1 MTHTK
6 ISIIIPVYN
15 VEQYVRQCLESVI
28 SQTIDHSLL
37 ECIIVND
44 CTPDKSMEIANEI
57 VDKYNNVY
65 KRGGGMIFKL
75 LSHEKNK
82 GLSASRNTGMKH
94 ATGEFI
100 YFVDSDDYLYPDSL
114 KILLNYHQQEPEADL
129 IMGNHYDELNTTTYY
144 KIKNAKIIRNKN
156 LLFWG
161 KTKKIS
167 AWNSL
172 VSRKVLVDN
181 NIEFVDGIY
190 FEDNVFNYQLI
201 PVIKCAVVA
210 PETTYF
216 YRKNPQGIMLAAPKE
231 KVEKVVND
239 YLLILALFEEY
250 LNSNCYVGK
259 SVAIL
264 DKSMVLTDM
273 IKHNASR
280 LTNVDSMNRQ
290 LATLRRR
297 VVMSHLFHAR
307 FFLLILSMLM
317 LPPFNG
323 VIKYRW
329 FRHLYETIVLAF
341 GRCAIY
347 WDKVLSVINLN
358 YTFIITKTAK
368 S

>member
-156 LLFWG
+156 LLFLG

-347 WDKVLSVINLN
+347 WDKVLSVSNMN
-358 YTFIITKTAK
+358 YVK
-368 S
+368 

>member
-1 MTHTK
+1 MTQTK

-44 CTPDKSMEIANEI
+44 CTPDKSMDIVSEI
-57 VDKYNNVY
+57 VDKY
-65 KRGGGMIFKL
+65 KKGDGLMHFIL
-75 LSHEKNK
+75 LDHEKNK
-82 GLSASRNTGMKH
+82 GLSASRNTGMRK

-100 YFVDSDDYLYPDSL
+100 YFLDSDDYLYPDSL
-114 KILLNYHQQEPEADL
+114 KVLMNYHQQEPEADL
-129 IMGNHYDELNTTTYY
+129 IMGNHYDDLNTTNYY
-144 KIKNAKIIRNKN
+144 KIKNVKIIRNKN
-156 LLFWG
+156 LLYFG

-216 YRKNPQGIMLAAPKE
+216 YRKNAKGIMLAAPKE

-239 YLLILALFEEY
+239 YRLILTLFLEN
-250 LNSNCYVGK
+250 LNCNCYVGK
-259 SVAIL
+259 SIAIL
-264 DKSMVLTDM
+264 DKSMVLKD
-273 IKHNASR
+273 IINHNVNI
-280 LTNVDSMNRQ
+280 LYNLDCVNKQ
-290 LATLRRR
+290 LKALRKR
-297 VVMSHLFHAR
+297 VVLSHLSHAR

-317 LPPFNG
+317 FPPFNG
-323 VIKYRW
+323 LTKFRW
-329 FRHLYETIVLAF
+329 FRHHYETIVLAF
-341 GRCAIY
+341 ARCAIY
-347 WDKVLSVINLN
+347 WDKVLSVR
-358 YTFIITKTAK
+358 K
-368 S
+368 

>member
-15 VEQYVRQCLESVI
+15 IEQYVRQCLESVI
-28 SQTIDHSLL
+28 CQTIDHSLL

-44 CTPDKSMEIANEI
+44 CTPDKSMDIVSEI
-57 VDKYNNVY
+57 VDKY
-65 KRGGGMIFKL
+65 KKGDGLMHFIL
-75 LSHEKNK
+75 LDHEKNK
-82 GLSASRNTGMKH
+82 GLSASRNTGMRK

-100 YFVDSDDYLYPDSL
+100 YFLDSDDYLYPDSL
-114 KILLNYHQQEPEADL
+114 KVLMNYHQQEPEADL
-129 IMGNHYDELNTTTYY
+129 IMGNHYDELNTTNYY
-144 KIKNAKIIRNKN
+144 KIKNVKIIRNKN
-156 LLFWG
+156 LLYFG

-216 YRKNPQGIMLAAPKE
+216 YRKNAKGIMLAAPKE

-239 YLLILALFEEY
+239 YRLILTLFLEN
-250 LNSNCYVGK
+250 LNCNCYVGK
-259 SVAIL
+259 SIAIL
-264 DKSMVLTDM
+264 DKSMVLID
-273 IKHNASR
+273 IINHNVNI
-280 LTNVDSMNRQ
+280 LCNLDCVNKQ
-290 LATLRRR
+290 LKALRKR
-297 VVMSHLFHAR
+297 VVLSHLSHAR

-317 LPPFNG
+317 FPPFNG
-323 VIKYRW
+323 LTKFRW
-329 FRHLYETIVLAF
+329 FRHHYETIVLAF
-341 GRCAIY
+341 ARCAIY
-347 WDKVLSVINLN
+347 WDKVLSVR
-358 YTFIITKTAK
+358 K
-368 S
+368 

>member
-57 VDKYNNVY
+57 VDKYNNNVY

-156 LLFWG
+156 LLFLG

-347 WDKVLSVINLN
+347 WDKVLSVSNMN
-358 YTFIITKTAK
+358 NVK
-368 S
+368 

>member
-1 MTHTK
+1 MTQTK

-57 VDKYNNVY
+57 VDKYNNY
-65 KRGGGMIFKL
+65 KRGGGIIFKL

-129 IMGNHYDELNTTTYY
+129 IMGNHYDELNTTNYY
-144 KIKNAKIIRNKN
+144 KIKNVKIIRNKN
-156 LLFWG
+156 LLYFG

-341 GRCAIY
+341 GRCAMC
-347 WDKVLSVINLN
+347 WDRVLSIIN
-358 YTFIITKTAK
+358 
-368 S
+368 

>member
-1 MTHTK
+1 MTQTK

-28 SQTIDHSLL
+28 CQTIDHSLL

-44 CTPDKSMEIANEI
+44 CTPDKSMDIVSEI
-57 VDKYNNVY
+57 VDKY
-65 KRGGGMIFKL
+65 KKGDGLMHFIL
-75 LSHEKNK
+75 LDHEKNK
-82 GLSASRNTGMKH
+82 GLSASRNTGMRK

-100 YFVDSDDYLYPDSL
+100 YFLDSDDYLYPDSL
-114 KILLNYHQQEPEADL
+114 KVLMNYHQQEPEADL

-156 LLFWG
+156 LLFLG

-216 YRKNPQGIMLAAPKE
+216 YRKNAKGIMLAAPKE

-239 YLLILALFEEY
+239 YRLILTLFLEN
-250 LNSNCYVGK
+250 LNCNCYVGK
-259 SVAIL
+259 SIAIL
-264 DKSMVLTDM
+264 DKSMVLTD
-273 IKHNASR
+273 IINHNVNI
-280 LTNVDSMNRQ
+280 LYNLDCVNKQ
-290 LATLRRR
+290 LKALRKR
-297 VVMSHLFHAR
+297 VVLSHLSHAR
-307 FFLLILSMLM
+307 FLLLILSMLM
-317 LPPFNG
+317 FPPFNG
-323 VIKYRW
+323 LTKFRW
-329 FRHLYETIVLAF
+329 FRHHYETIVLAF
-341 GRCAIY
+341 ARCAIY
-347 WDKVLSVINLN
+347 WDKVLSVR
-358 YTFIITKTAK
+358 K
-368 S
+368 

>member
-1 MTHTK
+1 MTQTK

-28 SQTIDHSLL
+28 CQTIDHSLL

-44 CTPDKSMEIANEI
+44 CTPDKSMDIVSEI
-57 VDKYNNVY
+57 VDKY
-65 KRGGGMIFKL
+65 KKGDGLMHFIL
-75 LSHEKNK
+75 LDHEKNK
-82 GLSASRNTGMKH
+82 GLSASRNTGMRK

-100 YFVDSDDYLYPDSL
+100 YFLDSDDYLYPDSL
-114 KILLNYHQQEPEADL
+114 KVLMNYHQQEPEADL
-129 IMGNHYDELNTTTYY
+129 IMGDHYDDLNTTNYY
-144 KIKNAKIIRNKN
+144 KIKNVIIIRNKN
-156 LLFWG
+156 LLYFG

-216 YRKNPQGIMLAAPKE
+216 YRKNAKGIMLAAPKE

-239 YLLILALFEEY
+239 YRLILTLFLEN
-250 LNSNCYVGK
+250 LNCNCYVGK
-259 SVAIL
+259 SIAIL
-264 DKSMVLTDM
+264 DKSMVLTD
-273 IKHNASR
+273 IINHNVNI
-280 LTNVDSMNRQ
+280 LYNLDCVNKQ
-290 LATLRRR
+290 LKALRKR
-297 VVMSHLFHAR
+297 VVLSHLSHAR

-317 LPPFNG
+317 FPPFNG
-323 VIKYRW
+323 LTKFRW
-329 FRHLYETIVLAF
+329 FRHHYETIVLAF
-341 GRCAIY
+341 ARCAIY
-347 WDKVLSVINLN
+347 WDKVLSVR
-358 YTFIITKTAK
+358 K
-368 S
+368 

>member
-1 MTHTK
+1 MTQTK

-57 VDKYNNVY
+57 VDKYNNNVY
-65 KRGGGMIFKL
+65 KRGGGIIFKL

-156 LLFWG
+156 LLFFG

-347 WDKVLSVINLN
+347 WDKVLSVSNMN
-358 YTFIITKTAK
+358 YVK
-368 S
+368 

>member
-1 MTHTK
+1 MTQTK

-57 VDKYNNVY
+57 VDKYNNNVY
-65 KRGGGMIFKL
+65 KRGGGIIFKL

-100 YFVDSDDYLYPDSL
+100 FFVDSDDYLYHDSL
-114 KILLNYHQQEPEADL
+114 SILLNYHQQEPEADL

-156 LLFWG
+156 LLFLG

-347 WDKVLSVINLN
+347 WDKVLSVSNMN
-358 YTFIITKTAK
+358 NVK
-368 S
+368 

>member
-129 IMGNHYDELNTTTYY
+129 IMGNHYDDLNTTNYY
-144 KIKNAKIIRNKN
+144 KIKNVKIIRNKN
-156 LLFWG
+156 LLYFG

-216 YRKNPQGIMLAAPKE
+216 YRKNAKGIMLAAPKE

-239 YLLILALFEEY
+239 YRLILTLFLEN
-250 LNSNCYVGK
+250 LNCNCYVGK
-259 SVAIL
+259 SIAIL
-264 DKSMVLTDM
+264 DKSMVLTD
-273 IKHNASR
+273 IINHNVNI
-280 LTNVDSMNRQ
+280 LYNLDCVNKQ
-290 LATLRRR
+290 LKALRKR
-297 VVMSHLFHAR
+297 VVLSHLSHAR

-317 LPPFNG
+317 FPPFNG
-323 VIKYRW
+323 LTKFRW
-329 FRHLYETIVLAF
+329 FRHHYETIVLAF
-341 GRCAIY
+341 ARCAIY
-347 WDKVLSVINLN
+347 WDKVLSVR
-358 YTFIITKTAK
+358 K
-368 S
+368 

>member
-6 ISIIIPVYN
+6 ISIIIPVFN

-57 VDKYNNVY
+57 VDKYNNDVY
-65 KRGGGMIFKL
+65 KRGGGGMIFKL

-100 YFVDSDDYLYPDSL
+100 YFVDSDDYLYPHSL

-156 LLFWG
+156 LLFFG

-264 DKSMVLTDM
+264 DKSMVLADM

-280 LTNVDSMNRQ
+280 LINVDSTNRQ

-297 VVMSHLFHAR
+297 VVMSHISHAR
-307 FFLLILSMLM
+307 VFLLILSMLM

-323 VIKYRW
+323 LTKNKW
-329 FRHLYETIVLAF
+329 FRHHYETIVLAF
-341 GRCAIY
+341 GQCAMC
-347 WDKVLSVINLN
+347 WDKILSVSNMN
-358 YTFIITKTAK
+358 YVK
-368 S
+368 

>member
-57 VDKYNNVY
+57 VDKYNNNVY
-65 KRGGGMIFKL
+65 KRGGGIIFKL

-100 YFVDSDDYLYPDSL
+100 FFVDSDDYLYHDSL
-114 KILLNYHQQEPEADL
+114 SILLNYHQQEPEADL

-156 LLFWG
+156 LLFLG

-239 YLLILALFEEY
+239 HLLILALFEEY

-347 WDKVLSVINLN
+347 WDKVLSVSNMN
-358 YTFIITKTAK
+358 NVK
-368 S
+368 

>member
-15 VEQYVRQCLESVI
+15 IEQYVRQCLESVI
-28 SQTIDHSLL
+28 CQTIDHSLL

-44 CTPDKSMEIANEI
+44 CTPDKSMDIVSEI
-57 VDKYNNVY
+57 VDKY
-65 KRGGGMIFKL
+65 KKGDGLMHFIL
-75 LSHEKNK
+75 LDHEKNK
-82 GLSASRNTGMKH
+82 GLSASRNTGMRK

-100 YFVDSDDYLYPDSL
+100 YFLDSDDYLYPDSL
-114 KILLNYHQQEPEADL
+114 KVLMNYHQQEPEADL
-129 IMGNHYDELNTTTYY
+129 IMGNHYDELNTTNYY
-144 KIKNAKIIRNKN
+144 KIKNVKIIRNKN
-156 LLFWG
+156 LLYFG

-216 YRKNPQGIMLAAPKE
+216 YRKNAKGIMLAAPKE

-239 YLLILALFEEY
+239 YRLILTLFLEN

-259 SVAIL
+259 SIAIL
-264 DKSMVLTDM
+264 DKSMVLTD
-273 IKHNASR
+273 IVKHNVDR
-280 LTNVDSMNRQ
+280 LDHLDSLNKQ
-290 LATLRRR
+290 LKALPKR
-297 VVMSHLFHAR
+297 VVLSHLSHAR
-307 FFLLILSMLM
+307 IFLLILSMLM

-323 VIKYRW
+323 LTKFRW
-329 FRHLYETIVLAF
+329 FRHHYETIVLAF

-347 WDKVLSVINLN
+347 WDKVLSA
-358 YTFIITKTAK
+358 TK
-368 S
+368 

>member
-15 VEQYVRQCLESVI
+15 IEQYVRQCLESVI
-28 SQTIDHSLL
+28 CQTIDHSLL

-44 CTPDKSMEIANEI
+44 CTPDKSMDIVSEI
-57 VDKYNNVY
+57 VDKY
-65 KRGGGMIFKL
+65 KKGDGLMHFIL
-75 LSHEKNK
+75 LDHEKNK
-82 GLSASRNTGMKH
+82 GLSASRNTGMRK

-100 YFVDSDDYLYPDSL
+100 YFLDSDDYLYPDSL
-114 KILLNYHQQEPEADL
+114 KVLMNYHQQEPEADL
-129 IMGNHYDELNTTTYY
+129 IMGNHYDDLNTTNYY
-144 KIKNAKIIRNKN
+144 KIKNVKIIRNKN
-156 LLFWG
+156 LLYFG

-216 YRKNPQGIMLAAPKE
+216 YRKNAKGIMLAAPKE

-239 YLLILALFEEY
+239 YRLILTLFLEN
-250 LNSNCYVGK
+250 LNCNCYVGK
-259 SVAIL
+259 SIAIL
-264 DKSMVLTDM
+264 DKSMVLID
-273 IKHNASR
+273 IINHNVNI
-280 LTNVDSMNRQ
+280 LCNLDCVNKQ
-290 LATLRRR
+290 LKALRKR
-297 VVMSHLFHAR
+297 VVLSHLSHAR

-317 LPPFNG
+317 FPPFNG
-323 VIKYRW
+323 LTKFRW
-329 FRHLYETIVLAF
+329 FRHHYETIVLAF
-341 GRCAIY
+341 ARCAIY
-347 WDKVLSVINLN
+347 WDKVLSVR
-358 YTFIITKTAK
+358 K
-368 S
+368 